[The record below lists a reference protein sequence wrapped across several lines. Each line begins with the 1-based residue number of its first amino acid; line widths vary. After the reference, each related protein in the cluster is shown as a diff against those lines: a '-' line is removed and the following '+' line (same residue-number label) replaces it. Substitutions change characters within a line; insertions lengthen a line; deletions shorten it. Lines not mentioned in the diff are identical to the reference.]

1 MYYCLDTLNKTY
13 VSGNGCVTLKL
24 FRISTVM
31 SYFELKYHFQDYDQF
46 MTNQFPIVLV
56 TLIFYSF
63 HITFL
68 NFDTHRVHDK
78 NVSFCCHLILVNGT
92 IPKMTWYISCNIET
106 VFSCTKRM
114 NFMAY
119 RSTNW
124 IRSPE
129 RAE

>member
-1 MYYCLDTLNKTY
+1 
-13 VSGNGCVTLKL
+13 
-24 FRISTVM
+24 M
-31 SYFELKYHFQDYDQF
+31 SYSELKYHFQDYDQF
-46 MTNQFPIVLV
+46 MVNQFPLVLV

-63 HITFL
+63 RTTFS

-78 NVSFCCHLILVNGT
+78 NVCHLILVNGT
-92 IPKMTWYISCNIET
+92 ILKVTWYISCNIET
-106 VFSCTKRM
+106 VFSWTKRM
-114 NFMAY
+114 NFMTY